1 MPLFCKQDSLL
12 QNFLFN
18 AGLPQLMS
26 KSSLLTFEIPLL
38 CLLHIFFPT
47 AFFGWTSWG
56 TKGNMW
62 LKTLQGDSGRWR
74 SEDCTGFVSST
85 ESMIMCTVSHATKK
99 VMVRDMSCYH
109 KKNNLG
115 CIYTYIYPLTFG
127 MFSFHMW
134 DGSGIPARLSRLWCV
149 KCKRQLQQS
158 DAEMT
163 MNAWE
168 NCRNS
173 DLTAEIPFTQCTH
186 HALHYTKFYINFIS
200 FFFPSLWCMLLT
212 FSICTG

>member
-1 MPLFCKQDSLL
+1 MSLLIKFSTTHTFIYQASFLIRFSTTHIYLLHLSFMPLFCEQDSLL

-127 MFSFHMW
+127 MFSFHM
-134 DGSGIPARLSRLWCV
+134 
-149 KCKRQLQQS
+149 
-158 DAEMT
+158 
-163 MNAWE
+163 
-168 NCRNS
+168 
-173 DLTAEIPFTQCTH
+173 
-186 HALHYTKFYINFIS
+186 
-200 FFFPSLWCMLLT
+200 
-212 FSICTG
+212 